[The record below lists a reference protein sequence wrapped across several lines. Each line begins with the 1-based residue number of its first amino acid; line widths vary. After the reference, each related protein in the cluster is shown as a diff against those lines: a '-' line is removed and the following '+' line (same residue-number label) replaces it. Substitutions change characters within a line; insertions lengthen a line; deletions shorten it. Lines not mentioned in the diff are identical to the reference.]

1 MSGNEAW
8 NRNVSDA
15 DGRLTETGQRSHFR
29 QAVPDGGSGDWEGPA
44 ADGRQFHG
52 RYHYQQTI
60 GLSRAEGTVCVCVRA
75 RQSALCV
82 LHINRLVNHGHLQP
96 THTPNSHAPT
106 KLIFLSDK

>member
-52 RYHYQQTI
+52 RYQQTI
-60 GLSRAEGTVCVCVRA
+60 GLSRAEGTVCVRSRA
-75 RQSALCV
+75 SVSSLCATYKSP
-82 LHINRLVNHGHLQP
+82 RESRSPP
-96 THTPNSHAPT
+96 THPYT
-106 KLIFLSDK
+106 KLTRTDQSDFFV